1 MAYMLEQLNG
11 HASDSTLAGS
21 NLSNDML
28 RRGVIEVFARNS
40 AVLEMLPFMEIAG
53 NSFKYNQEATL
64 PGIAFRGV
72 NGAYEESAGVINQLS
87 EGLFILGGD
96 VDVDKFVVQTRGN
109 VNDIRAIQTEMKA
122 KALSLAFTRQFFKGD
137 SAVEVNGFDGLQKRV
152 SGAQV
157 INGGATTATALTIE
171 LLDELIDA
179 VEGEPDVLFV
189 SKPMRRKIKSML
201 QQNNAYQ
208 ESVLDAFG
216 RPVMSYGG
224 IQIRTIETDETGAE
238 ILGFN
243 EAVGDGVGANGTT
256 GSIYAVKFGADQ
268 YVSGLRN
275 GGVDVRDLGELETKP
290 AYRTRIEFY
299 AGLAVM
305 HPKAV
310 ARLKGIAK

>member
-1 MAYMLEQLNG
+1 
-11 HASDSTLAGS
+11 
-21 NLSNDML
+21 
-28 RRGVIEVFARNS
+28 
-40 AVLEMLPFMEIAG
+40 
-53 NSFKYNQEATL
+53 
-64 PGIAFRGV
+64 
-72 NGAYEESAGVINQLS
+72 
-87 EGLFILGGD
+87 
-96 VDVDKFVVQTRGN
+96 
-109 VNDIRAIQTEMKA
+109 MKA

-157 INGGATTATALTIE
+157 IEAGANGGALTIE

-305 HPKAV
+305 HPRAV
-310 ARLKGIAK
+310 ARLKGINK